1 MYRQGK
7 SKIGISSMIS
17 DGTSYENLRGA
28 FSLDSTASEV
38 AVGAYR
44 SFEREWSS
52 QFGND
57 FRLPAFNAATTT
69 HFRVKSRG
77 ARIDNVV
84 MVDLYGASAVR
95 TGGTLH
101 GEGDQVRMYLM
112 QRGAWTLDRT
122 RSSDE
127 YTVRA
132 GQFMLR
138 NFVSPPH
145 FSVAPHT
152 TARMLFLPSAILKP
166 LVGRR
171 FIGGPVDSAETRLLL
186 AHVNM
191 TYEVIA
197 ELGPSGIYAARDA
210 MIELVKAV
218 VLRRFDDA
226 EPLLAPALA
235 QAAKEY
241 VDRHLA
247 QHELSSAV
255 LARELNVSVRTLQRS
270 FAGVGESVTEY
281 IRRRRLEEARLAL
294 SVPSPQR
301 SISELAAYWHF
312 ADSSHFIRAFKKSY
326 GQTPMEYARSANE
339 LVHDKR

>member
-1 MYRQGK
+1 MTN
-7 SKIGISSMIS
+7 S
-17 DGTSYENLRGA
+17 GTSYDDLRGA

-57 FRLPAFNAATTT
+57 FRLPVFSDATTA

-84 MVDLYGASAVR
+84 MTDLYGASAVR
-95 TGGTLH
+95 TGRTLRS
-101 GEGDQVRMYLM
+101 GGDQVRMYIV
-112 QRGAWTLDRT
+112 QHGAWTLSGT
-122 RSSDE
+122 RSTGE
-127 YTVRA
+127 CIVRA
-132 GQFMLR
+132 GQFVLR
-138 NFVSPPH
+138 NFDSPPH

-152 TARMLFLPSAILKP
+152 AARMLFLPSAILKP

-171 FIGGPVDSAETRLLL
+171 FISGPVDCAEVRLLL

-197 ELGPSGIYAARDA
+197 KLGPSGIHAARDA

-218 VLRRFDDA
+218 ALRRFDDA
-226 EPLLAPALA
+226 EPLLAPVLA

-247 QHELSSAV
+247 ERELSSVAV
-255 LARELNVSVRTLQRS
+255 ARELNVSVRTLQRS
-270 FAGVGESVTEY
+270 FTGAGESVTDY

-294 SVPSPQR
+294 SVPSPQP
-301 SISELAAYWHF
+301 SVSELAAYWHF

-326 GQTPMEYARSANE
+326 GQTPTEYARSANE